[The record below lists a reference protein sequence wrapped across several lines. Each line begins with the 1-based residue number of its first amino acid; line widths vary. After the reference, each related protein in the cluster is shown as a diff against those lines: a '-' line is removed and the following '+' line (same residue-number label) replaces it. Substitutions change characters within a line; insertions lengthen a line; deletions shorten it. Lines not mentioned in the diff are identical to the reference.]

1 MGHIHLATLPATR
14 QWRAVVQLLD
24 DRAAAGDVVRASA
37 LAAEA
42 DLATAAN
49 DPVLAE
55 AVRLLASIPQA
66 ARSADFGEALRA
78 IGVDASD
85 APMLGDLTTGSA
97 SALDRFMSQSGRT
110 DFSEIVRRA
119 LIGTLSTL
127 VGDSLPG
134 LFEADAGD
142 VRRAAARLGRPD
154 AFSRATRA
162 FFGRVLAD
170 TLGAWLDRTLS
181 QEIGPGMRIDS
192 FAARESFDR
201 GLDQYCVEATRIIRE
216 FSGAWYSKTLFREGS
231 ISRERAAAFSAIAM
245 KKIGEE
251 LRRKRRDHD

>member
-78 IGVDASD
+78 IGVVL
-85 APMLGDLTTGSA
+85 PTH
-97 SALDRFMSQSGRT
+97 QC
-110 DFSEIVRRA
+110 SE
-119 LIGTLSTL
+119 T
-127 VGDSLPG
+127 
-134 LFEADAGD
+134 
-142 VRRAAARLGRPD
+142 
-154 AFSRATRA
+154 
-162 FFGRVLAD
+162 
-170 TLGAWLDRTLS
+170 
-181 QEIGPGMRIDS
+181 
-192 FAARESFDR
+192 
-201 GLDQYCVEATRIIRE
+201 
-216 FSGAWYSKTLFREGS
+216 
-231 ISRERAAAFSAIAM
+231 
-245 KKIGEE
+245 
-251 LRRKRRDHD
+251 